1 MTYKIQQSKTRFRK
15 IYSSV
20 IATMLLSSF
29 VSLPVTTAAASA
41 DEAMANIYSYGFV
54 DLEGAKPSAVIIEY
68 DREIAADSVSAAAYA
83 VTNYVIRQEE
93 AFGYQETIEQD
104 YDDTP
109 GNEGRII
116 GVYVNDKP
124 EISATGG
131 TIRGK
136 YVILEL
142 NTAYMMSG
150 QNLPYTTSMMAG
162 VKQIKDV
169 RYADGTSIAAGSK
182 EMANYRI
189 SKEQGI
195 YGGKTKTRTVIDTDT
210 SKILLPEFGAE
221 SGWKQ
226 HFIGKNAFFAKHCYS
241 EYTGKY
247 EDFELPYS
255 IYVPPREILMSHKG
269 KIPLVLHM
277 EHAGGNDI
285 DPMSAVTSSRAAV
298 KLADPAWQ
306 KEHPAIILVPQI
318 EESRRS
324 TDDFMASS
332 EANTA
337 VWELVDNVM
346 ETYRDYIDE
355 NRIYGTGQSMGGMT
369 ILNMAAQRDN
379 FFAGI
384 SVVGAQWGNNY
395 NKEHQHNGAPART
408 PENDPVSFSGF
419 GLDRENYRNWYYM
432 VSDDNILVQTC
443 SGDPLATGLW
453 SDFAAYYAAANLE
466 IPHAEWDPY
475 LPPAEQE
482 TLGKSI
488 LSKND
493 TTPGT
498 GIHWASFTR
507 GSHMSTWKYGYRLDY
522 PLQWL
527 FAQTRES
534 EKRRGKISQ
543 LKNPWLGRDE
553 AGHIKAGSGTANLN
567 SAQYTPHGA
576 SETYTEDWK
585 P

>member
-1 MTYKIQQSKTRFRK
+1 MTYDIQPSKTRFGK
-15 IYSSV
+15 ICSSV
-20 IATMLLSSF
+20 IVAMLSSF
-29 VSLPVTTAAASA
+29 VSLPITDAAKSA
-41 DEAMANIYSYGFV
+41 DEAIANVYSYGFV
-54 DLEGAKPSAVIIEY
+54 DLEGAKPSAIIIEY
-68 DREIAADSVSAAAYA
+68 DREIAADSISNIAYA
-83 VTNYVIRQEE
+83 VTNYVIRQEKALGFQE
-93 AFGYQETIEQD
+93 AIEQD
-104 YDDTP
+104 YDNTP
-109 GNEGRII
+109 GNEGQII

-131 TIRGK
+131 TAHGK

-162 VKQIKDV
+162 VRQVKDV
-169 RYADGTSIAAGSK
+169 RYADGTIIAAGNK
-182 EMANYRI
+182 ETANYHV
-189 SKEQGI
+189 SEEKGVW
-195 YGGKTKTRTVIDTDT
+195 GGKTKPRTVIDTDT
-210 SKILLPEFGAE
+210 NKIILPEFEAE

-298 KLADPAWQ
+298 KLTNPAWQ
-306 KEHPAIILVPQI
+306 KENPAIILVPQI

-337 VWELVDNVM
+337 VWELVDSVM
-346 ETYRDYIDE
+346 ENYRGYIDE

-384 SVVGAQWGNNY
+384 AVVGAQWGNSY
-395 NKEHQHNGAPART
+395 NKEDQHNGAAART
-408 PENDPVSFSGF
+408 PENDPISFNGF
-419 GLDRENYRNWYYM
+419 GLDRENFQNWYYM

-453 SDFAAYYAAANLE
+453 GDFAAYYAAVGVK

-475 LPPAEQE
+475 LPTAEQE
-482 TLGKSI
+482 KLGKSI
-488 LSKND
+488 LPPND
-493 TTPGT
+493 TTPGA

-522 PLQWL
+522 PLKWL
-527 FAQTRES
+527 FTRTRES
-534 EKRRGKISQ
+534 EQIRGKLTR
-543 LKNPWLGRDE
+543 LKNPWLGRDK
-553 AGHIKAGSGTANLN
+553 AGHIKSGSGTANLN

-576 SETYTEDWK
+576 SETYTEGWK